1 MQLVRVGLGLM
12 LLLGVAAC
20 ATPPTD
26 PAERA
31 AFDETN
37 DPLEPMNRQIFAVNQ
52 FADDIFLA
60 PLADI
65 YRTLTP
71 PPIQSRFSNV
81 LDNLRQPLVLTNN
94 LLQGD
99 FHTASM
105 TLGRFAINTV
115 WGVGG
120 LFDVATDYNYP
131 RQLGDFGQT
140 LDRWGAP
147 EGPYLVLPL
156 FGPSN
161 ARDAVG
167 LGVDAVADPLSW
179 GFHGA
184 VADDLSYGRA
194 GMGGI
199 TQRAEALDPLK
210 ELRRNSIDFYATLRS
225 VVRQHRAAELHQGE
239 PQPLSGRSLTG
250 ADAKDLYDDPTQE
263 VAKK

>member
-1 MQLVRVGLGLM
+1 MRLVRVGLGLM

-37 DPLEPMNRQIFAVNQ
+37 DPLEPMNREIFAVNQ
-52 FADDIFLA
+52 FADDILIA
-60 PLADI
+60 PIADM
-65 YRTLTP
+65 YRTFTP

-99 FHTASM
+99 LHTASM

-115 WGVGG
+115 VGLGG
-120 LFDVATDYNYP
+120 LFDVASDYNYP

-167 LGVDAVADPLSW
+167 LGVDSVADPLSW
-179 GFHGA
+179 GLHGYA
-184 VADDLSYGRA
+184 ADDLGYGRA
-194 GMGGI
+194 FFGGV
-199 TQRAEALDPLK
+199 TQRADALDPLK

-225 VVRQHRAAELHQGE
+225 VVRQHRGAELHQGE
-239 PQPLSGRSLTG
+239 PQPLSGRTLTG
-250 ADAKDLYDDPTQE
+250 GATEDMYDDPAAKI
-263 VAKK
+263 AKK